1 GSASRQRIGQAGVV
15 AARET
20 SGISWH
26 CYCTNDSRDRLN
38 HTAQHKEL
46 RKNMFGTDELC
57 SLRWDPV
64 SERVEVIDQTLL
76 PHALRW
82 CHLDSLTAY
91 CHAISTM
98 QVRGAPLIGITAAFG
113 LAQALSEDASDENLA
128 RASATLLATRPTAV
142 NLRWALEQVTSAVQ
156 HLVPSARARVALDK
170 ARALREEDI
179 ANCERI
185 GANGLQLL
193 RALNVESRLN
203 IMTHCNA
210 GWLAT
215 VQWGTALAPIYKAH
229 ASGIPVH
236 VWVSE
241 TRPRNQGTSLTAW
254 ELHRAGVPCTIVT
267 DNSCGQLMR
276 QGRVDCVIVGSDRT
290 AANGD
295 VCNKVGT
302 YLKALAACASDIP
315 FYVALPESTIDWSCP
330 GGEQIPIEERNESEV
345 LSIAGLD
352 AAGDFREVNLA
363 AAHSHALNPAFDVTP
378 AALVR
383 ALITEHGN
391 FEASVT
397 GLQSLRAEAA
407 TVR

>member
-1 GSASRQRIGQAGVV
+1 MSS
-15 AARET
+15 
-20 SGISWH
+20 
-26 CYCTNDSRDRLN
+26 
-38 HTAQHKEL
+38 
-46 RKNMFGTDELC
+46 TDELC

-64 SERVEVIDQTLL
+64 SKGVEVIDQTLL

-82 CHLDSLTAY
+82 CRLESLPAF
-91 CHAISTM
+91 CQAISTM

-113 LAQALSEDASDENLA
+113 LANALAEDPSNENLA
-128 RASATLLATRPTAV
+128 RASAALMATRPTAV
-142 NLRWALEQVTSAVQ
+142 NLRWALDQITCAVKS
-156 HLVPSARARVALDK
+156 LEPSQRALVALR
-170 ARALREEDI
+170 RALSLREEDI
-179 ANCERI
+179 VNCERI

-193 RALNVESRLN
+193 SALNKDQLN

-241 TRPRNQGTSLTAW
+241 TRPRNQGTNLTAW

-276 QGRVDCVIVGSDRT
+276 QRKVDCVIVGSDRT

-302 YLKALAACASDIP
+302 YLKALAARASDIP

-330 GGEQIPIEERNESEV
+330 SGEQIPIEERDESEV
-345 LSIAGLD
+345 LSIGGLD
-352 AAGDFREVNLA
+352 AAGDYGEVKLA
-363 AAHSHALNPAFDVTP
+363 ASHSTAFNPAFDVTP
-378 AALVR
+378 ADLVA

-391 FEASVT
+391 FDASVK
-397 GLQSLRAEAA
+397 GLQQLGAIASD
-407 TVR
+407 T

>member
-1 GSASRQRIGQAGVV
+1 
-15 AARET
+15 
-20 SGISWH
+20 
-26 CYCTNDSRDRLN
+26 
-38 HTAQHKEL
+38 
-46 RKNMFGTDELC
+46 MFSTDELC

-82 CHLDSLTAY
+82 CHLDSLAAY
-91 CHAISTM
+91 CHAISSM

-113 LAQALSEDASDENLA
+113 LAHALVEDASNENMA
-128 RASATLLATRPTAV
+128 RASAALLATRPTAI
-142 NLRWALEQVTSAVQ
+142 NLRWALDQVSAAIAP
-156 HLVPSARARVALDK
+156 LEPSQRARAALEK
-170 ARALREEDI
+170 ALSLREEDI

-193 RALNVESRLN
+193 RELKVDARLN

-241 TRPRNQGTSLTAW
+241 TRPRNQGTNLTAW

-302 YLKALAACASDIP
+302 YLKALAARANDIP
-315 FYVALPESTIDWSCP
+315 FYVALPESTVDWSCA

-352 AAGDFREVNLA
+352 AAGDLREVNLA
-363 AAHSHALNPAFDVTP
+363 ATHSRALNPAFDVTP
-378 AALVR
+378 AELVR

-391 FEASVT
+391 FEASEA
-397 GLQSLRAEAA
+397 GLKRLRDAA
-407 TVR
+407 SAVGE